1 MREKIDPILKHLK
14 EIANKIDRKKRKWIV
29 GGAAALLVIAVGG
42 AVLINHKPMAVL
54 FSGLNQEEVTEVV
67 GKIQEQGVT
76 ASFDKNGDV
85 LAPSD
90 QVDSLRAKLAMGG
103 YPRSGLSYDVFSSN
117 LSMMSTEFE
126 KQSYKLFDLQD
137 RIAATLRWFDG
148 VKDAVVNIDPG
159 DDNKYVLDKDKKNPT
174 AAVTVNMKGGGS
186 LTDEQAEAIRHL
198 VAKSVSG
205 LKEEDVAISDTSGKS
220 YTMGASNETDSAAKL
235 KMNLESQID
244 STLQQKIIYLLSPIC
259 GEDNVRVTVNS
270 KVDVN
275 KRVSEIT
282 NYSPYTSGAA
292 VGIPSKTTRNS
303 EVTGAGQ
310 TQAGSPGTDTNAQV
324 PQYPNVNF
332 NGNNINSK
340 NSESSDYLVDQ
351 MKEQIMNNGGE
362 LQDLTVTVIMDAK
375 DITGGQMDQI
385 RTAVANAAGISPDI
399 APAKVVVLNQ
409 RFNGK
414 SGAVAAGS
422 KLLQA
427 VSDSRMWII
436 GAAAALLLLG
446 LVAMLVRHGAK
457 KKKKKESGLE
467 ALPVNP
473 GGVPMGEGLPQS
485 DLPPAE
491 EFNLHLEG
499 LKHTREMELKE
510 QIQDF
515 AQQNP
520 EISAQLIKTWLKG
533 GEGGGE

>member
-1 MREKIDPILKHLK
+1 MREKIDLILKQIK
-14 EIANKIDRKKRKWIV
+14 GITNKIDKKKRKWII
-29 GGAAALLVIAVGG
+29 GGVVALLIVAVVG
-42 AVLINHKPMAVL
+42 AVLINHKPMNVL
-54 FSGLNQEEVTEVV
+54 FSGLNQDEVTEVV

-85 LAPSD
+85 LVPSND
-90 QVDSLRAKLAMGG
+90 VDSLRAKLAMDG
-103 YPRSGLSYDVFSSN
+103 YPRSGLSYNVFSSN
-117 LSMMSTEFE
+117 LNMMSTEFE
-126 KQSYKLFDLQD
+126 KQAYKLYDLQD

-159 DDNKYVLDKDKKNPT
+159 EDNKYVLDKDKKNPT
-174 AAVTVNMKGGGS
+174 AAVTVDMKGGGS
-186 LTDEQAEAIRHL
+186 LTDQQAEAIRHL

-205 LKEEDVAISDTSGKS
+205 LKEEDVAISDTNGKS
-220 YTMGASNETDSAAKL
+220 YTMGVTDETDSAAKL
-235 KMNLESQID
+235 KMNLENQID

-275 KRVSEIT
+275 KRLSEIT

-303 EVTGAGQ
+303 EITGAGQ
-310 TQAGSPGTDTNAQV
+310 AQTGTPGTDTNAQV
-324 PQYPNVNF
+324 PQYPNVNY
-332 NGNNINSK
+332 NGNDINSK

-351 MKEQIMNNGGE
+351 MKEQITNNGGE
-362 LQDLTVTVIMDAK
+362 LQDLTVTVVMDAK

-385 RTAVANAAGISPDI
+385 RTAVANAAGIAPDI

-409 RFNGK
+409 RFNGQ
-414 SGAVAAGS
+414 GAVAAGS

-427 VSDSRMWII
+427 VSDSRMYII
-436 GAAAALLLLG
+436 GAVAVLLLLG
-446 LVAMLVRHGAK
+446 IVAMAIRYGAK
-457 KKKKKESGLE
+457 KKKRRAGE
-467 ALPVNP
+467 AGVLPGHP
-473 GGVPMGEGLPQS
+473 GGIQTGEGAAAS

-491 EFNLHLEG
+491 EFNIHLEG

-533 GEGGGE
+533 GEVGGE